1 MRHVVTAREVDAEIH
16 RARSALL
23 TFVARCPQRRIEE
36 VLEAVEAFMASARHR
51 ADHRGDPDVMRRF
64 YMDRLAARQAVAKL
78 RLGDRR
84 AGRRA
89 LDRYVAAEERR

>member
-1 MRHVVTAREVDAEIH
+1 MTHVVTAREVDAEIH

-23 TFVARCPQRRIEE
+23 TLVARCPQRRIEE

-84 AGRRA
+84 AGRRG
-89 LDRYVAAEERR
+89 LDHYVAAEERR